1 MENLLQPTLE
11 NSKVKLLPLQEGDFE
26 RLYKVAS
33 DPEIWAQHP
42 NKNRCEREPFRNFF
56 EGAMMSGGAFLIL
69 DKESGEVAGST
80 RFYDYREEERSV
92 FIGYTFYGTKFWGSK
107 LNPQAKKLMLDY
119 IFQYVDLVKFHV
131 GAENWRSR
139 KAMERLGAE
148 LKGEVVVA
156 YHGEPNRNNVEYW
169 ITKDNWNMTSRTE
182 PKPNNKEMI
191 SKLNFRQATPDDSRE
206 IWQILQQAILRRKND
221 GSRQWQDGY
230 PNAGT
235 VQSDIEHRI
244 GYVLT
249 ENDEVAAYAAVI
261 FNDEPAYEA
270 IEGKWL
276 SEGDFN
282 VVHRVAVCDKAAGKG
297 FATEIFR
304 RIEEFSRKNGILSI
318 KVDTNFDNAAML
330 RILEKLGYTYC
341 GEVYFRGSAR
351 KAFEKVLE

>member
-11 NSKVKLLPLQEGDFE
+11 NIEVKLLPLQESDFE
-26 RLYKVAS
+26 RLYEVAS
-33 DPEIWAQHP
+33 DPLVWAQHP

-69 DKESGEVAGST
+69 DKITGEVAGST
-80 RFYDYREEERSV
+80 RFYDYNKGQNSI

-169 ITKDNWNMTSRTE
+169 ITKDNWNMKRHTE
-182 PKPNNKEMI
+182 PNPNKKEMI
-191 SKLNFRQATPDDSRE
+191 SKLKFRQATPDDSRE

-230 PNAGT
+230 PNTGT
-235 VQSDIEHRI
+235 VQSDIEHGI

-249 ENDEVAAYAAVI
+249 ENDAVAAYAAVI
-261 FNDEPAYEA
+261 YNDEPAYEA

-276 SEGDFN
+276 SDADFN
-282 VVHRVAVCDKAAGKG
+282 VVHRVAVSDQAAGKG
-297 FATEIFR
+297 FATEVFR

-318 KVDTNFDNAAML
+318 KVDTNFDNVAML
-330 RILEKLGYTYC
+330 RILEKLGYKYC

-351 KAFEKVLE
+351 RAFEKILR

>member
-11 NSKVKLLPLQEGDFE
+11 NIEVKLLPLQEGDFE
-26 RLYKVAS
+26 RLYEVAS
-33 DPEIWAQHP
+33 DPLVWAQHP

-69 DKESGEVAGST
+69 DKITGEVAGST
-80 RFYDYREEERSV
+80 RFYDYDKGQNSI

-169 ITKDNWNMTSRTE
+169 ITKDNWNMKRHTE

-191 SKLNFRQATPDDSRE
+191 SKLKFRQATPDDSRE

-230 PNAGT
+230 PNTGT

-351 KAFEKVLE
+351 KAFEKVLA

>member
-1 MENLLQPTLE
+1 
-11 NSKVKLLPLQEGDFE
+11 
-26 RLYKVAS
+26 
-33 DPEIWAQHP
+33 
-42 NKNRCEREPFRNFF
+42 
-56 EGAMMSGGAFLIL
+56 
-69 DKESGEVAGST
+69 
-80 RFYDYREEERSV
+80 
-92 FIGYTFYGTKFWGSK
+92 
-107 LNPQAKKLMLDY
+107 
-119 IFQYVDLVKFHV
+119 
-131 GAENWRSR
+131 
-139 KAMERLGAE
+139 MERLGAE

-156 YHGEPNRNNVEYW
+156 YHGEPNRKNVEYW
-169 ITKDNWNMTSRTE
+169 ITKDNWNMTSHTE

-318 KVDTNFDNAAML
+318 KVDTNFDNVAML
-330 RILEKLGYTYC
+330 RILEKLGYKYC

>member
-11 NSKVKLLPLQEGDFE
+11 NSEVKLLPLQESDFE
-26 RLYKVAS
+26 RLYEVAS
-33 DPEIWAQHP
+33 DPLVWAQHP

-69 DKESGEVAGST
+69 DKITGEVAGST
-80 RFYDYREEERSV
+80 RFYDYDKGQNSI

-169 ITKDNWNMTSRTE
+169 ITKDNWNITSHPE
-182 PKPNNKEMI
+182 PNPNKKEMI
-191 SKLNFRQATPDDSRE
+191 SKLNFRQATPDDSQE

-235 VQSDIEHRI
+235 VQSDIEHGI

-318 KVDTNFDNAAML
+318 KVDTNFDNVAML
-330 RILEKLGYTYC
+330 RILEKLGYKYC

>member
-11 NSKVKLLPLQEGDFE
+11 NIEVKLLPLQESDFE
-26 RLYKVAS
+26 RLYEVAS
-33 DPEIWAQHP
+33 DPLVWAQHP

-80 RFYDYREEERSV
+80 RFYDYDKDHNSI

-107 LNPQAKKLMLDY
+107 LNPQVKKLMLEY

-169 ITKDNWNMTSRTE
+169 ITKDNWNITSHPE
-182 PKPNNKEMI
+182 PNPNKKEMI
-191 SKLNFRQATPDDSRE
+191 SKLNFRQATPDDSQE

-230 PNAGT
+230 PNTGT

-261 FNDEPAYEA
+261 FNDEPA
-270 IEGKWL
+270 
-276 SEGDFN
+276 
-282 VVHRVAVCDKAAGKG
+282 
-297 FATEIFR
+297 
-304 RIEEFSRKNGILSI
+304 
-318 KVDTNFDNAAML
+318 
-330 RILEKLGYTYC
+330 
-341 GEVYFRGSAR
+341 
-351 KAFEKVLE
+351 

>member
-11 NSKVKLLPLQEGDFE
+11 NSEVKLLPLQESDFE
-26 RLYKVAS
+26 RLYEVAS
-33 DPEIWAQHP
+33 DPLVWAQHP

-69 DKESGEVAGST
+69 DKITGEVAGST
-80 RFYDYREEERSV
+80 RFYDYDKGQNSI

-148 LKGEVVVA
+148 QKGEVVVA

-169 ITKDNWNMTSRTE
+169 ITKDNWNMKRHTE
-182 PKPNNKEMI
+182 PNPNNKEMI
-191 SKLNFRQATPDDSRE
+191 SKLKFRQATPDDSQE

-230 PNAGT
+230 PNTGT
-235 VQSDIEHRI
+235 VQSDIEHGI

-249 ENDEVAAYAAVI
+249 ENDAVAAYAAVI

-276 SEGDFN
+276 SDADFN
-282 VVHRVAVCDKAAGKG
+282 VVHRVAVSDEAAGKG

-304 RIEEFSRKNGILSI
+304 RIEEYSRQNGVFSI
-318 KVDTNFDNAAML
+318 KVDTNFDNTAML

-341 GEVYFRGSAR
+341 DEVYFRGSAR
-351 KAFEKVLE
+351 RAFEKILS

>member
-11 NSKVKLLPLQEGDFE
+11 NIEVKLLPLQESDFE
-26 RLYKVAS
+26 RLYEVAS
-33 DPEIWAQHP
+33 DPLVWAQHP

-56 EGAMMSGGAFLIL
+56 EGAMTSGGAFLIL
-69 DKESGEVAGST
+69 DKVTREVAGST
-80 RFYDYREEERSV
+80 RFYDYDKDHNSI

-119 IFQYVDLVKFHV
+119 IFQFVDLVKFHV

-169 ITKDNWNMTSRTE
+169 ITKDNWNMKRHTE
-182 PKPNNKEMI
+182 PNPNKKEMI
-191 SKLNFRQATPDDSRE
+191 SKLKFRQATPDDSRE

-230 PNAGT
+230 PNTGT
-235 VQSDIEHRI
+235 VQSDIEHGI

-249 ENDEVAAYAAVI
+249 ENDAVAAYAAVI
-261 FNDEPAYEA
+261 YNDEPAYEA

-276 SEGDFN
+276 SDADFN
-282 VVHRVAVCDKAAGKG
+282 VVHRVAVSDQAAGKG
-297 FATEIFR
+297 FATEVFR

-318 KVDTNFDNAAML
+318 KVDTNFDNVAML
-330 RILEKLGYTYC
+330 RILEKLGYKYC

>member
-11 NSKVKLLPLQEGDFE
+11 NIEVKLLPLQESDFE
-26 RLYKVAS
+26 RLYVVAS
-33 DPEIWAQHP
+33 DPLVWAQHP

-69 DKESGEVAGST
+69 DKESGEVVGST
-80 RFYDYREEERSV
+80 RFYDYNEEARSV
-92 FIGYTFYGTKFWGSK
+92 FIGYTFYGRKFWGSR

-169 ITKDNWNMTSRTE
+169 ITKDNWNMTSHTE

-230 PNAGT
+230 PNTGT

-330 RILEKLGYTYC
+330 RILEKLGYKYC

>member
-11 NSKVKLLPLQEGDFE
+11 NIEVKLLPLQESDFE
-26 RLYKVAS
+26 RLYEVAS
-33 DPEIWAQHP
+33 DPLVWAQHP

-69 DKESGEVAGST
+69 DKITGEVAGST
-80 RFYDYREEERSV
+80 RFYDYVKGQNSI

-107 LNPQAKKLMLDY
+107 LNPQVKKLMLEY

-156 YHGEPNRNNVEYW
+156 YHGEPNRKNVEYW
-169 ITKDNWNMTSRTE
+169 ITKDNWNMTSHTE

-191 SKLNFRQATPDDSRE
+191 SKLNFRQATPDDSQE

-282 VVHRVAVCDKAAGKG
+282 VVHRVAVSDQAAGKG
-297 FATEIFR
+297 FATEVFR

-318 KVDTNFDNAAML
+318 KVDTNFDNTAML

>member
-1 MENLLQPTLE
+1 
-11 NSKVKLLPLQEGDFE
+11 
-26 RLYKVAS
+26 
-33 DPEIWAQHP
+33 
-42 NKNRCEREPFRNFF
+42 
-56 EGAMMSGGAFLIL
+56 
-69 DKESGEVAGST
+69 
-80 RFYDYREEERSV
+80 
-92 FIGYTFYGTKFWGSK
+92 
-107 LNPQAKKLMLDY
+107 MLDY

-169 ITKDNWNMTSRTE
+169 ITKDNWNMKRHTE
-182 PKPNNKEMI
+182 PNPNNKEMI
-191 SKLNFRQATPDDSRE
+191 SKLKFRQATPDDSQE

-230 PNAGT
+230 PNTGT
-235 VQSDIEHRI
+235 VQSDIEHGI

-249 ENDEVAAYAAVI
+249 ENDAVAAYAAVI

-276 SEGDFN
+276 SDADFN
-282 VVHRVAVCDKAAGKG
+282 VVHRVAVSDEAAGKG

-304 RIEEFSRKNGILSI
+304 RIEEYSRQNGVFSI
-318 KVDTNFDNAAML
+318 KVDTNFDNTAML

-351 KAFEKVLE
+351 RAFEKILS